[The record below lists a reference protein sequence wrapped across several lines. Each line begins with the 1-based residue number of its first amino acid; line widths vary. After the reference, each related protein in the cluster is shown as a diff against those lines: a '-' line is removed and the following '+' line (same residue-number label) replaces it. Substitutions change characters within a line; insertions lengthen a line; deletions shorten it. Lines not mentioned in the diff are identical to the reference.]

1 MVEAGRS
8 ERGHGGEFYFFGRVR
23 TRGSEDTIASGGD
36 AFVHTDIRVESIRA
50 VSMGIYGI
58 FYLY

>member
-1 MVEAGRS
+1 VEN
-8 ERGHGGEFYFFGRVR
+8 FIFFGRVR

-50 VSMGIYGI
+50 VPMGIYGI